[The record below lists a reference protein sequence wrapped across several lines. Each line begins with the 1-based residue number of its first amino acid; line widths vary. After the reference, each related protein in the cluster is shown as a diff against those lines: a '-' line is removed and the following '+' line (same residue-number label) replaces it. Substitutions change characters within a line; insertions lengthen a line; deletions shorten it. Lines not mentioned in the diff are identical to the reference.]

1 MEHSEKIKERSERA
15 PEGSY
20 IDSPAGVTYKRVG
33 RRKPEQSELTAKGAA
48 MFEILMVCTG
58 NICRSPMAA
67 GLLRHLMPP
76 DLKGRISVSSA
87 GTHALHGHQA
97 EPLAVQAMARQGID
111 ISRHRARMIDRTIVR
126 RAGMILTM
134 EHQHLAAVR
143 RMLLWS
149 KSHAKLLTDFGP
161 LSEGTE
167 IPDPY
172 GGPLESYLLC
182 QQMLRPCIEDLAEEL
197 ETVFA
202 SIDQEK

>member
-1 MEHSEKIKERSERA
+1 
-15 PEGSY
+15 
-20 IDSPAGVTYKRVG
+20 
-33 RRKPEQSELTAKGAA
+33 

-76 DLKGRISVSSA
+76 DLNSRIQVVSA

-97 EPLAVQAMARQGID
+97 APHAVAAMARYGID
-111 ISRHRARMIDRTIVR
+111 IKAHRARMIDRTLVR
-126 RAGMILTM
+126 RAGLILTM
-134 EHQHLAAVR
+134 EHQHLTAVR

-161 LSEGTE
+161 AIEGSE

-182 QQMLRPCIEDLAEEL
+182 YQMMRPCIEDLVEEL
-197 ETVFA
+197 ENVFA
-202 SIDQEK
+202 SIDKEK